1 MNIRETIIAELD
13 RRRWS
18 RYKLAEAAQKKGVAK
33 ASVYEFLA
41 GKHAITSDAVCVLFE
56 ILEIKKK

>member
-1 MNIRETIIAELD
+1 MDIRETIIAELE

-41 GKHAITSDAVCVLFE
+41 GKHDITSGAAGVLFE
-56 ILEIKKK
+56 ILDINKK